1 MHSMRDSL
9 CLEGEKVS
17 GRFNGF
23 FPETLDFFRDIRFHN
38 DKWWFESH
46 RDDFEAYVKTPLEA
60 LCMDLEPLMA
70 QLDPSLDT
78 RTRRVVSRIYRD
90 ARYAKGVPYRD
101 HMWLSYKPMGKSNS
115 EAFTYYFYI
124 QEDAWG
130 VGVGFYDRVP
140 ELQDRFRHRLFTE
153 GELWRKLLQAP
164 QMESF
169 SLEADGPKRPKPVD
183 LPADMV
189 PWYHY
194 RRFTFDATYPIGPE
208 VFTPELKDM
217 ITEKI
222 LALEPVY
229 RFVQGWDVDMPED

>member
-1 MHSMRDSL
+1 MFQ
-9 CLEGEKVS
+9 G
-17 GRFNGF
+17 
-23 FPETLDFFRDIRFHN
+23 FPEETIRFFLDLRFHNEVPWFHAHREEYEAYVRKPFREFIEAMAPTVLSIADDMDTRPNKCMARINRDIRYTR
-38 DKWWFESH
+38 DKS
-46 RDDFEAYVKTPLEA
+46 
-60 LCMDLEPLMA
+60 
-70 QLDPSLDT
+70 
-78 RTRRVVSRIYRD
+78 
-90 ARYAKGVPYRD
+90 PYRD

-130 VGVGFYDRVP
+130 VGAGFYDRVP

-153 GELWRKLLQAP
+153 GELWRKLLQAL